1 MGDASDEDV
10 VEDRRDDAATE
21 STAAAAGDGTE
32 RPPAREEAT
41 ELSTEELRREVEE
54 KYDFENFSPDQMAE
68 MSADEWDAAFD
79 PDTWITGDELL
90 DRVEADLKRRVLD
103 RDVFARIERIDGQ
116 VLAYSD
122 EGYAAVAPDGSVEG
136 RGTVLRDVKPSVAL
150 CSMDSYEAPEMPDGE
165 LLPEPQEVPEGSG
178 ELGNLMLQ
186 VIGGFQLLAGVGL
199 IGAWLLTDLNI
210 IGLIGGLGFLTIG
223 FILFVVVANAR
234 LSDRFRAEEYRNRLR
249 AIGLESGERPDFVP
263 IENGRYVGEQGTTAE
278 RGTRAPVE
286 SGASDD
292 GEGENESATA
302 GATAESTVGDE
313 GAAEESTAAAE
324 GERGDGSDER

>member
-1 MGDASDEDV
+1 MGDASEEDV

-21 STAAAAGDGTE
+21 SAAAAAGDGTE

-41 ELSTEELRREVEE
+41 ELSTEELRQDVEA
-54 KYDFENFSPDQMAE
+54 KYDFENFGPDQMAE

-90 DRVEADLKRRVLD
+90 ERVEADLKRRVLD

-186 VIGGFQLLAGVGL
+186 VIGGIQLLAGVGL
-199 IGAWLLTDLNI
+199 IGAWILTDLNI
-210 IGLIGGLGFLTIG
+210 VGLIGGLGFLTIG
-223 FILFVVVANAR
+223 LILFVVVANAR

-263 IENGRYVGEQGTTAE
+263 IENGRYVGEQASTEDAGP
-278 RGTRAPVE
+278 RAPVE
-286 SGASDD
+286 SGSGEEDD
-292 GEGENESATA
+292 SGAGE
-302 GATAESTVGDE
+302 
-313 GAAEESTAAAE
+313 AAEASEPANGGGTDGSTAAAD
-324 GERGDGSDER
+324 GERDDGSAER